1 MNTSEESSRQEKS
14 EPLKKPVFEEKE
26 KVKKPRGVKLDKEIS
41 ESIKVVTPV
50 LNTVIAFTGSERL
63 TEEEKEGFNTSLFMV
78 CRKYGVS
85 FLPEITLFLWSLEI
99 ITSRIIDKVIKKQ
112 MIKGKQ
118 EQDTKAEFEHKVKQA
133 KSEGVTIETETEKL
147 NRTRTMDSSS

>member
-1 MNTSEESSRQEKS
+1 LNTSEGSSTREKT
-14 EPLKKPVFEEKE
+14 EPLKTPVFSDEPKLEKKKGRGAKLEKE
-26 KVKKPRGVKLDKEIS
+26 IQD
-41 ESIKVVTPV
+41 SIKVVTPV

-112 MIKGKQ
+112 IIKGKQ
-118 EQDTKAEFEHKVKQA
+118 EQDTKAEFERKVKQA
-133 KSEGVTIETETEKL
+133 KTEGVKTEPIIDGRRYEK
-147 NRTRTMDSSS
+147 